1 MFICRLCLLFV
12 RSLMLWIFLC
22 IPRCFHL
29 LHDGTMNFSSSWYCV
44 LTSFL
49 LNWSSLSS
57 WRLEGSATMMSLHSS
72 YCSLSLNCRHFF
84 FGTSLHSSL
93 FVGDYV
99 CDLSYKSN
107 AIILETFHK
116 EYLYWQHLCINI
128 WSCNYFTQY
137 NIHPYLTG
145 TF

>member
-1 MFICRLCLLFV
+1 MPSFHENPHSTNLALYPTMFPSTTWWNYKLPFMYWYCILDI
-12 RSLMLWIFLC
+12 IFLELVF
-22 IPRCFHL
+22 PSFL
-29 LHDGTMNFSSSWYCV
+29 VTSSW
-44 LTSFL
+44 
-49 LNWSSLSS
+49 
-57 WRLEGSATMMSLHSS
+57 LEIMSLYSS
-72 YCSLSLNCRHFF
+72 YYFSSLNCRHFF

-93 FVGDYV
+93 LVGDYV

-128 WSCNYFTQY
+128 WSCNYFSQY
-137 NIHPYLTG
+137 NIHPYLIE